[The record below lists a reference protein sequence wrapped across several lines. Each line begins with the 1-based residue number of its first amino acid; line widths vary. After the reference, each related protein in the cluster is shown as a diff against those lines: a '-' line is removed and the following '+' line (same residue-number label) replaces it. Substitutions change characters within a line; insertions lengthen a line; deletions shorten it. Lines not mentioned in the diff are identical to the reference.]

1 MPTGL
6 FGKLESNDNPMFQLF
21 WDAFDFKIAKGT
33 ARRAFRI
40 ACKKEYAHNIIM
52 AAKQYAATRDPAK
65 RQYWPHPST
74 WLNGER
80 WLEQQPKE
88 EVQAKQVDARMNKI
102 VWAVQKRIRLPDIG
116 NQDVELAYRAGKVTA
131 EECEKY
137 GVRV

>member
-1 MPTGL
+1 MSL
-6 FGKLESNDNPMFQLF
+6 FGKLSAQDDPMFEMF

-33 ARRAFRI
+33 ARTAFRK

-52 AAKQYAATRDPAK
+52 AAKQYAASRDPKK
-65 RQYWPHPST
+65 RDYWPHPAT

-88 EVQAKQVDARMNKI
+88 Q
-102 VWAVQKRIRLPDIG
+102 VQKIKTDAKLDSIAWHVKRGIRSTSYGP
-116 NQDVELAYRAGKVTA
+116 QDVELAYRAGKVTA